1 MGARE
6 RLTELGITLPAMA
19 TPAASYTPYR
29 QVGSLVYTAGQVP
42 VVDGELPMR
51 GKLGAELET
60 ADGIAM
66 ARICGLN
73 LLAIADAVSGDLDRV
88 RMVKLTV
95 FVAADPSFTEAH
107 LVANGASDL
116 LGDVLGENGVHA
128 RSAVGMSVLPKNAPV
143 EAEAVFEL
151 LGG

>member
-6 RLTELGITLPAMA
+6 RLTELGITLPTMA
-19 TPAASYTPYR
+19 TPSASYVPYR

-42 VVDGELPMR
+42 VVDGQLPMR
-51 GKLGAELET
+51 GKLGVEVGMD
-60 ADGIAM
+60 DGIAM

-73 LLAIADAVSGDLDRV
+73 LLAIAEAASGDLDRV

-95 FVAADPSFTEAH
+95 FVAADPSFTDEH

-116 LGDVLGENGVHA
+116 LGEVLGENGLHA

-151 LGG
+151 LD

>member
-6 RLTELGITLPAMA
+6 RLEELGITLPNVA
-19 TPAASYTPYR
+19 TPAASYQPYR

-42 VVDGELPMR
+42 VVDGKLPLR
-51 GKLGAELET
+51 GKLGAELEID
-60 ADGIAM
+60 DGIAM

-88 RMVKLTV
+88 RMLKLTV
-95 FVAADPSFTEAH
+95 FVACDPSFGEAH

-116 LGDVLGENGVHA
+116 LVDVLGDNGVHS
-128 RSAVGMSVLPKNAPV
+128 RSAVGMSVLPKDAPV

-151 LGG
+151 LDG